1 MEGGPFRCLSRD
13 TSEENRKYIKEKSV
27 EDKDSMLTMEKAD
40 PSKKKVLW
48 NLLQKYLYE
57 FSVYY
62 RDQVDEDG
70 NQVISFRSD
79 N

>member
-1 MEGGPFRCLSRD
+1 
-13 TSEENRKYIKEKSV
+13 
-27 EDKDSMLTMEKAD
+27 MLTMEKAD
-40 PSKKKVLW
+40 QSKKKVLW